1 MTDDIE
7 TCCLCPKNKPE
18 SGTWICCDV
27 CETWYHV
34 RCLKMSIEEFEAIDS
49 YHCAQCAPKAG
60 PSTLLRKSSRKQGKI
75 NYADLVNGIVSHQS
89 KWRVLLD
96 SHQFLSDK
104 FDRVQ
109 GKDVTLEWMRATGF
123 ETPIVVKEDQINQN
137 SNCGRNNTKSGAD
150 DDKEAASGAAAEGD
164 AGDGLEM
171 KMPPKTLTVDDVRDA
186 VGEDTTVEVIDVATQ
201 SELADWNMGLWADY
215 FKTEPKERVYNVI
228 SLEISGTPLAEK
240 VQRPKV
246 VRELDWIDN
255 FWPKELRTRE
265 FPKVQLYCLM
275 SVKDSFTDFHIDFAG
290 SSVFYHIL
298 SGSKTFYFVEP
309 TSTHLRKYAK
319 WSSSADQS
327 TTFFG
332 DEVLGKCTKVELQQG
347 DTMLIPAGWIHAVY
361 TPSSSVVI
369 GGNFIHSLHIP
380 MQYRVA
386 DIEIET
392 NVSPKFRFPY
402 FEKLNW
408 FVALGSLERGQDY
421 LSTLSVIELKGLLAL
436 TTRLYNRQRSLKR
449 DPNLSKEERHMIRA
463 SIPPEASSFPHG
475 GSLGLLRQLN
485 WSVCSILQSTQEQ
498 VDADLR
504 LLSEEEEAAKK
515 VKLSANK
522 LTNSATSAPPKIKL
536 RIKLSSTPSSTHSG
550 DEESSSTTGD
560 SEQQV
565 PTMTSPRDDRSASTT
580 APESKSSSPT
590 TKLKFKIPLLGA
602 SAAVSKKE
610 AGRSKKDRRVDSA
623 LEEHDLGESD
633 MDGLEPTT
641 DDDEWTDFQSQ
652 IDEGFGEGR
661 DEDDDESLDDGQLL
675 DSSDSEYDEGRS
687 SSSKRSR
694 SRKGRTNG
702 TSTGTGSGVSLS
714 ASTVRSGSLSSVPIA
729 PSVIIASK
737 PRMKRSSTE
746 TVFFG
751 DVEDHIEGPP
761 LKKER
766 PAHANEENDDEDDGK
781 VVLGLGKKRKAALP
795 GALMSNTP
803 SLLSTPPSSG
813 KKRPAATGLTA
824 KDRIKSLLMKRR

>member
-7 TCCLCPKNKPE
+7 ICCLCPKNKPE

-27 CETWYHV
+27 CETWYHA
-34 RCLKMSIEEFEAIDS
+34 RCLKMSVDEFEVIDS

-109 GKDVTLEWMRATGF
+109 GKDMTLDWMRATGF
-123 ETPIVVKEDQINQN
+123 KTPVIVKGDRTDTNGSSER
-137 SNCGRNNTKSGAD
+137 SSKRNGENE
-150 DDKEAASGAAAEGD
+150 DKEGE
-164 AGDGLEM
+164 AGEGLEM

-186 VGEDTTVEVIDVATQ
+186 VGEDTAVEVIDVATQ
-201 SELADWNMGLWADY
+201 SELPDWNMGLWADY

-228 SLEISGTPLAEK
+228 SLEISGSSLADK
-240 VQRPKV
+240 VQRPRV
-246 VRELDWIDN
+246 VRDLDWIDN
-255 FWPKELRTRE
+255 FWPEKLRAKE

-332 DEVLGKCTKVELQQG
+332 DEVSGKCTKVELQQG

-369 GGNFIHSLHIP
+369 GGNFVHSLHIP

-421 LSTLSVIELKGLLAL
+421 LSTLSTIELKGLLAL

-463 SIPPEASSFPHG
+463 SIPPEASTFSNG

-485 WSVCSILQSTQEQ
+485 WSVYSILQSSNEVVN
-498 VDADLR
+498 VDMR
-504 LLSEEEEAAKK
+504 LLSEEEEAEKK
-515 VKLSANK
+515 VKLDASGKTA
-522 LTNSATSAPPKIKL
+522 AAPPKIKL

-550 DEESSSTTGD
+550 DEESSSTAGE

-565 PTMTSPRDDRSASTT
+565 PTLVSSTDRAAAVV
-580 APESKSSSPT
+580 APESKSSPT
-590 TKLKFKIPLLGA
+590 TKLKFKIPVMA
-602 SAAVSKKE
+602 SATVSKKE
-610 AGRSKKDRRVDSA
+610 AGRTKKDRRVDSA
-623 LEEHDLGESD
+623 VEENDLGDSD

-641 DDDEWTDFQSQ
+641 DDDEWTDFQNQ
-652 IDEGFGEGR
+652 IDEGFGEGK
-661 DEDDDESLDDGQLL
+661 DEDGEESLDDGQLL

-694 SRKGRTNG
+694 SRKGRNN
-702 TSTGTGSGVSLS
+702 STGMGIGISISN
-714 ASTVRSGSLSSVPIA
+714 STSRSGSLSSVPIA

-751 DVEDHIEGPP
+751 DVEDHVEGPP

-766 PAHANEENDDEDDGK
+766 TAHEEEEDGDEDDGK

-795 GALMSNTP
+795 AVLMSSTS
-803 SLLSTPPSSG
+803 SLSSTSSSSG
-813 KKRPAATGLTA
+813 KKRPAAAGLTA